1 MTAARALREG
11 QHARALILTQM
22 HARSDASMRGL
33 QTKWHSQSAMAAA
46 EERER
51 RIAVL
56 QQEVDSLKA
65 RLWDS
70 AARIGDLEKCAL
82 TQLTSV
88 CM

>member
-1 MTAARALREG
+1 MCPR
-11 QHARALILTQM
+11 
-22 HARSDASMRGL
+22 L

-70 AARIGDLEKCAL
+70 AARIGDLEKYACKASSEPVTRSICSRIAL
-82 TQLTSV
+82 TNRTVL
-88 CM
+88 